1 MLAGRMADEVDN
13 RAMRR
18 AFGIWLIALVVLVGA
33 CSPSSPASAGLT
45 GGPASSPTDDQISS
59 PPATLGA
66 SAVPSSRPSPNPSP
80 VKLPFALSSP
90 AFAEGAAI
98 PARYTC
104 DGEDVSPEIRWSGA
118 PDATRDLAL
127 IVLDPDAR
135 DFVHWLVYD
144 IPGASDGTLP
154 AAMSTASN
162 EPPQGRNGF
171 GKRGYGGPCPP
182 SGTHHYVFAI
192 YALGRALGLS
202 GTPTRS
208 EIESAMQGDI
218 LARTTLTGIYKRH

>member
-1 MLAGRMADEVDN
+1 V
-13 RAMRR
+13 
-18 AFGIWLIALVVLVGA
+18 
-33 CSPSSPASAGLT
+33 PSSPPSAN
-45 GGPASSPTDDQISS
+45 PAS
-59 PPATLGA
+59 
-66 SAVPSSRPSPNPSP
+66 

-118 PDATRDLAL
+118 PDATRALAL

-144 IPGASDGTLP
+144 IPGAMDGTLP
-154 AAMSTASN
+154 AAMSTSSSK
-162 EPPQGRNGF
+162 PPQGRNGF

-182 SGTHHYVFAI
+182 SGTHHYVFTI
-192 YALGRALGLS
+192 YALGQALGLP

-208 EIESAMQGDI
+208 EIESAMQGHI
-218 LARTTLTGIYKRH
+218 LARTTLTGVYKRH